1 MAKIGQKESD
11 KSKETETLELKLTK
25 EQAKSLQTVLGGLD
39 VYLVGHIVKDSMDEN
54 EVNKN
59 IIYIYNRLVDME
71 KGEK

>member
-1 MAKIGQKESD
+1 MAKIGQKEFD
-11 KSKETETLELKLTK
+11 KSKETETVELKLTK

-39 VYLVGHIVKDSMDEN
+39 VYLIGHIVKDKMDEE

-71 KGEK
+71 KGEE